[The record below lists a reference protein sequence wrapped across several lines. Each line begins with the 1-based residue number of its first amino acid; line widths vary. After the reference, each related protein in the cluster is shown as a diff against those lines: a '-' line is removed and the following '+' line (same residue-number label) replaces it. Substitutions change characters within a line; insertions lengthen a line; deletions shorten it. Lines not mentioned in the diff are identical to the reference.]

1 MSFTVPNRP
10 DTGIEPDQAEP
21 DKGDFQSLG
30 YRKSGVLTGGAVA
43 RTAANT
49 VSVGAITGYLNGEYF
64 SLSTDTSIS
73 ISAPSS
79 GSNAKFVLI
88 LVKKAGGVFS
98 ATAIEGTTV
107 NGGESAS
114 NALYPDFDSTTHML
128 VAAVYY
134 NIGDTD
140 VDGTSVVDKRVFVM
154 PQANPTAVS
163 SAPGSTDGAIGE
175 IRIDSSI
182 TPADGQSIVWIKT
195 AAAVWTNLG
204 QYSSTAAAAGA
215 TGGQGNQGTQ
225 GTTGLIGPTGL
236 TGPMGPIGPT
246 GPTGPGGP
254 GGGSTSYTHPSQT
267 LTLSGAVTGTVNF
280 TDGAIPTMTTAL
292 TGGTTYSFKT
302 TAGGPNPQ
310 TAIGND
316 GLVSFIG
323 GTEMVV
329 TQSGSTFTFNYV
341 GTTSSEYVS
350 TTKTTTQTLIG
361 GLYTQHLIPSASGA
375 YIIGSPW
382 FKYAAGY
389 FSGAVYAGSHVVS
402 SDRSLKQSFGTSP
415 GLAFINALEPLSFE
429 YKEAPGETH
438 WGLVAQDVETVCDI
452 QGIPPVVVHDQPETG
467 NKHLNYMEFTA
478 PIVKAIQELTER
490 LEAIEN
496 G

>member
-10 DTGIEPDQAEP
+10 DTGVEADQAEP
-21 DKGDFQSLG
+21 DKGDFQTLG
-30 YRKSGVLTGGAVA
+30 YRKSGVLTGGAVT

-49 VSVGAITGYLNGEYF
+49 VSVEAITGYLNGEYF

-98 ATAIEGTTV
+98 ATAIEGTTD

-114 NALYPDFDSTTHML
+114 NALYPNFDSTTHML
-128 VAAVYY
+128 VAAAYY

-140 VDGTSVVDKRVFVM
+140 IDGTSVVDKRVFVM

-163 SAPGSTDGAIGE
+163 SAPGSTDGTIGE

-182 TPADGQSIVWIKT
+182 TPDDGQSIVWIKT

-215 TGGQGNQGTQ
+215 TGGQGNQGSQ
-225 GTTGLIGPTGL
+225 GTAGAAGPTGL
-236 TGPMGPIGPT
+236 TGPMGPIGPI

-267 LTLSGAVTGTVNF
+267 LTLAGDVTGTVSF
-280 TDGAIPTMTTAL
+280 TDGAIPTLTT
-292 TGGTTYSFKT
+292 T
-302 TAGGPNPQ
+302 
-310 TAIGND
+310 
-316 GLVSFIG
+316 LVAS
-323 GTEMVV
+323 
-329 TQSGSTFTFNYV
+329 SSSYDWKLSAGSTSTI
-341 GTTSSEYVS
+341 SSGNTV
-350 TTKTTTQTLIG
+350 TLIG
-361 GLYTQHLIPSASGA
+361 GSGVTLAQSGA
-375 YIIGSPW
+375 TVTINSNTADYVPLAGNVSIANQLTTANLMPTSSNSNRQIGS
-382 FKYAAGY
+382 
-389 FSGAVYAGSHVVS
+389 VYMTYKKIVLTDQPVIM
-402 SDRSLKQSFGTSP
+402 SDRALKERFEASP
-415 GLAFINALEPLSFE
+415 GLSFVEALTPKSYVL
-429 YKEAPGETH
+429 KNDPKKVH
-438 WGLVAQDVETVCDI
+438 WGFVAQDVEEVCT
-452 QGIPPVVVHDQPETG
+452 QYGVSEAAVYEKPEEGLGGHMALTYG
-467 NKHLNYMEFTA
+467 EFTA

-490 LEAIEN
+490 LEALEN